1 MTARMFPI
9 ALIALD
15 LGAAIAYAIGMD
27 WRRAIYWTAA
37 AVLTSC
43 VTF

>member
-1 MTARMFPI
+1 MIRFFPSVMI
-9 ALIALD
+9 VLSV
-15 LGAAIAYAIGMD
+15 GAAAVYAWDTD

-37 AVLTSC
+37 AVLTAS